1 MWYGTVM
8 PNELPGILFAATMAV
23 GCINLFDN
31 VPKVFFYN
39 SKIWNHSIFRFAF
52 LTTLLFDIYLEL
64 EYFDFWHIT
73 THVDTPYD
81 GGGIDAAR

>member
-1 MWYGTVM
+1 MYQKFSF
-8 PNELPGILFAATMAV
+8 I
-23 GCINLFDN
+23 I
-31 VPKVFFYN
+31 PKFVN
-39 SKIWNHSIFRFAF
+39 QCIFRFAF

-64 EYFDFWHIT
+64 ECFEFWHIT